1 MTSGR
6 GWPQAPDATPDFVG
20 RWTAEVRN
28 SRERPASRL
37 GSDTGVVRPV
47 GLELATSWL
56 PGRVEVGPLPPP
68 AQSARVTLERV
79 VLAAMHSGTTFVAF
93 SGGRDSSAV
102 LAVATHVARREGLPD
117 PIPVTSVYPDL
128 PAAEESEWQQ
138 RVLSHLGITGQVVV
152 TVTNQERLLGE
163 PAQRSMRLRGL
174 LWPAAAQVQDT
185 LFRHCRGGLLLTGE
199 GGDEV
204 LGPRRITP
212 LTLLLR
218 LSRRPTRSL
227 LTAALCALLPTVV
240 QRRIGARDLR
250 ASSYA
255 PWLTQQARAIAIDQ
269 LVRDSVEPM
278 DWASS
283 TWSLAGRRA
292 TDALSRNY
300 TALAADHGI
309 TVQNPLMDREFVAA
323 LANDGGRWGYAGR
336 TDAMRTLFADLLPD
350 PVLAGPARPDS
361 TRRDSV
367 RTSVNSPAPGTARV
381 LTAYWST
388 SAGFAITGCQLSRAA
403 RPDCC
408 CSRPGCRQTGFRC
421 WPAAIQGDIR
431 QTALVHLLAPMEGPR
446 FHGHRP
452 DGHRDRAAG
461 GVTGS
466 PGRIAGPHSG
476 RAKRRA

>member
-1 MTSGR
+1 MPPPTSWGSGQPRSGIRGSGR
-6 GWPQAPDATPDFVG
+6 RRGWDPTLESSDRSG
-20 RWTAEVRN
+20 WSWR
-28 SRERPASRL
+28 RL
-37 GSDTGVVRPV
+37 GFAGPR
-47 GLELATSWL
+47 G
-56 PGRVEVGPLPPP
+56 GRSLPPP

-336 TDAMRTLFADLLPD
+336 TDAMRALFADLLPD
-350 PVLAGPARPDS
+350 PVLA
-361 TRRDSV
+361 
-367 RTSVNSPAPGTARV
+367 RTSKARFNASRFGPDERELPAPGRR
-381 LTAYWST
+381 
-388 SAGFAITGCQLSRAA
+388 GC
-403 RPDCC
+403 
-408 CSRPGCRQTGFRC
+408 
-421 WPAAIQGDIR
+421 
-431 QTALVHLLAPMEGPR
+431 
-446 FHGHRP
+446 
-452 DGHRDRAAG
+452 
-461 GVTGS
+461 
-466 PGRIAGPHSG
+466 
-476 RAKRRA
+476 